1 MIVIVCIDDEF
12 GMLFNKSRQSM
23 DCILTEDILKTV
35 GDKRLLID
43 KFSKTLFLRDSAQ
56 GDGTAQTD
64 GSFSGDGMP
73 LCESVCKNL
82 VVSENLLSDAADGD
96 FCFVEDKEIKPYIQ
110 KIEQLIIYKW
120 NRSYPSDFKL
130 DVSLLE
136 GFHLKSTTDFK
147 GNSHEKITKEVYVR

>member
-12 GMLFNKSRQSM
+12 GMLFNQRRQSR

-43 KFSKTLFLRDSAQ
+43 KFSKTLFLHDSAH

-73 LCESVCKNL
+73 LCESVIHITRNTDNSDLIL
-82 VVSENLLSDAADGD
+82 VLILRTPLSL
-96 FCFVEDKEIKPYIQ
+96 F
-110 KIEQLIIYKW
+110 
-120 NRSYPSDFKL
+120 
-130 DVSLLE
+130 
-136 GFHLKSTTDFK
+136 
-147 GNSHEKITKEVYVR
+147 SHVNCL

>member
-12 GMLFNKSRQSM
+12 GMLFNKRRQSM

-64 GSFSGDGMP
+64 GSFARV
-73 LCESVCKNL
+73 SVKTLWCRKT
-82 VVSENLLSDAADGD
+82 
-96 FCFVEDKEIKPYIQ
+96 C
-110 KIEQLIIYKW
+110 
-120 NRSYPSDFKL
+120 
-130 DVSLLE
+130 
-136 GFHLKSTTDFK
+136 
-147 GNSHEKITKEVYVR
+147 